1 LPLLANLEERSTYGE
16 LDCFLGVGDK
26 ELEGNDLTNMTARD
40 VFALFWK
47 AGVLLAAEVLSYFR
61 K

>member
-1 LPLLANLEERSTYGE
+1 
-16 LDCFLGVGDK
+16 VGDK

>member
-1 LPLLANLEERSTYGE
+1 MIKVQIDFEILN
-16 LDCFLGVGDK
+16 CFLGAKNK
-26 ELEGNDLTNMTARD
+26 ELEGDDSVDETIRN

-47 AGVLLAAEVLSYFR
+47 AKVLLAAEVLSCFQ